1 MPELLVMGAHTSG
14 SALSTKK
21 GVDIIVQSSE
31 FILCVQLSLSAMPNE
46 HVRSTQQ
53 YFIDPVVWERKG
65 PFLVVLL
72 VRVERSILMTG
83 WVQCRS
89 EVR

>member
-53 YFIDPVVWERKG
+53 YRPGGVGEERAISRG
-65 PFLVVLL
+65 SF
-72 VRVERSILMTG
+72 G
-83 WVQCRS
+83 
-89 EVR
+89 